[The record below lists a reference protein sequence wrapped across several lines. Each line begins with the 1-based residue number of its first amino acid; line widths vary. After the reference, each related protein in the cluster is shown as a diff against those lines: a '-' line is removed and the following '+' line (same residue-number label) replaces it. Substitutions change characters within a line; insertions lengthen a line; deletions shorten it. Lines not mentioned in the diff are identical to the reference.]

1 MCAAVEVRSAHHIE
15 SGTVLGGGRYV
26 VVREIN
32 RGGLAVVYEAIDT
45 GNNGAGVALKCMD
58 LRPLTSSSA
67 AVTGRAHVEREIR
80 NASSF
85 HHPNIINLLNVF
97 ADGNHLVIVLELVR
111 GKDLLE
117 MINERGGFL
126 KDPTA
131 RTYFTQLLAGVEFLH
146 RKGFAHRDIKP
157 ENCMVETR
165 CDRLVIIDFG
175 LSKHLTSAKTL
186 GVGTPDYMAPEVRLA
201 ILFSG
206 RVCSSLLLR
215 LEVFGASVPVILS
228 FHLSSLTP
236 SAVVLPPTV
245 KKLASLAMSRSPL
258 IYVLIADSN
267 TGASANQI
275 VRCGEGGR
283 MEHGRDALLDG
294 VRRLPLRRHEQP
306 SRCVRDAPE
315 RLLRKLQTGS

>member
-1 MCAAVEVRSAHHIE
+1 MAMCAAVEVRSDLQ

-45 GNNGAGVALKCMD
+45 GNEGAGVALKCMD

-67 AVTGRAHVEREIR
+67 GVTRAHVEREIR

-117 MINERGGFL
+117 MINERGGYL
-126 KDPTA
+126 PDETA

-186 GVGTPDYMAPEVRLA
+186 GVGTPDYMAPEVKRRA
-201 ILFSG
+201 DEPSRRPPPG
-206 RVCSSLLLR
+206 RV
-215 LEVFGASVPVILS
+215 
-228 FHLSSLTP
+228 
-236 SAVVLPPTV
+236 
-245 KKLASLAMSRSPL
+245 
-258 IYVLIADSN
+258 
-267 TGASANQI
+267 
-275 VRCGEGGR
+275 
-283 MEHGRDALLDG
+283 
-294 VRRLPLRRHEQP
+294 
-306 SRCVRDAPE
+306 
-315 RLLRKLQTGS
+315 